1 MNIRRILLPTDF
13 SEAAEP
19 ALDYAVG
26 LARSFGAE
34 LVLFHALEPLV
45 FAGEGA
51 VAFGSVMDQL
61 ERAAQAQLQR
71 RVDRLKARG
80 LKARGLVGNGSTAK
94 LISDTA
100 VKLRIDLIV
109 MGTHGR
115 GAFSRMLIGSVAE
128 KVVRTAMCPVLT
140 VRTGAGKTMT
150 RRAKKRPARRRR

>member
-1 MNIRRILLPTDF
+1 MNIRRILVPTDF

-45 FAGEGA
+45 FGEGA

-61 ERAAQAQLQR
+61 EQAAHAQLQR
-71 RVDRLKARG
+71 RVTRLKARG
-80 LKARGLVGNGSTAK
+80 LKVRGMAGNGSTAR

-100 VKLRIDLIV
+100 GKLRIDLIV

-140 VRTGAGKTMT
+140 VRPRKSPT

>member
-1 MNIRRILLPTDF
+1 MNIRRILVPTDF

-45 FAGEGA
+45 FGEGA

-61 ERAAQAQLQR
+61 EQAAHAQLQR
-71 RVDRLKARG
+71 RVARLKARG
-80 LKARGLVGNGSTAK
+80 LKVRGMAGNGSTAR

-100 VKLRIDLIV
+100 GKLRIDLIV

-115 GAFSRMLIGSVAE
+115 GALSRMLIGSVAE

-140 VRTGAGKTMT
+140 VRTRAGKSPT